1 MPDET
6 KSPSTPPPENEKPT
20 ADKPATPGGVK
31 ATPSGSVQSEVK
43 APSEKAAPALEK
55 SEKPVATEK
64 PAAAPAKPAPS
75 SPATPGAAKP
85 AAPAT
90 PAAKPAAPAAG
101 HPAPP
106 KPAGP
111 APTPWDSSMIAK
123 LKRCYGSGI
132 EPLTYMGQNYMV
144 VDRSLIP
151 ELLQV
156 LRDEEKFDYCVDIT
170 AVHYPKREKQFDVVW
185 ILYSFTRNERIRVK
199 TLIADGESLASSVS
213 IWATA
218 NWLEREVY
226 DMFGIK
232 FDGHPDLKRILLPEG
247 WKGFPLRKDYGILQQ
262 DNEWVQIN
270 LGIESGQ

>member
-1 MPDET
+1 MPDEI
-6 KSPSTPPPENEKPT
+6 KSPPPPPPPENEKPT

-31 ATPSGSVQSEVK
+31 STPSGSVQSQTTTT
-43 APSEKAAPALEK
+43 P
-55 SEKPVATEK
+55 TET
-64 PAAAPAKPAPS
+64 S
-75 SPATPGAAKP
+75 TPPKP

-90 PAAKPAAPAAG
+90 PAKPAAPAAAG

-111 APTPWDSSMIAK
+111 VPTPWDSPLVAK
-123 LKRCYGSGI
+123 YKREYGSGI
-132 EPLTYMGQNYMV
+132 NPLTHLGQNYFE

-151 ELLQV
+151 EILQL
-156 LRDEEKFDYCVDIT
+156 LRDDEKFDYCVDLT
-170 AVHYPKREKQFDVVW
+170 AVHYPKRERQFDVVW
-185 ILYSFTRNERIRVK
+185 VLYSFSRNERIRVK
-199 TLIADGESLASSVS
+199 TQIADGESLPSSVPL
-213 IWATA
+213 WATC

-232 FDGHPDLKRILLPEG
+232 FDGHPDLKRILLPDG